1 MSQSTTLLKS
11 KIEEFIRKYYL
22 NVLLRGVL
30 LALAVLISFFIITA
44 LLEYFGQFNSL
55 VRTFLFFSFIASALF
70 ILSKYIIKPLLKWL
84 KIGKTLSHKE
94 ASKIIGVYFP
104 EISDKLLNT
113 LQLEE
118 QSEHSDN
125 ELLIASIEQRSKTLS
140 PIKFSSAINIKAS
153 VIKYGKYAAVP
164 ILLFLVL
171 MIFQSHVITKSTQR
185 LVAFNQEF
193 EKEAPFQF
201 VLKNE
206 SLSVSKNSSF
216 SIEVETVGKDLPND
230 VFLVLNEQSIKMEKS
245 SKKAF
250 NYSIPNIL
258 QSQSFY
264 FTDGVFKSKV
274 YQIEVLPHPTLLN
287 FKVQLNYPSYIS
299 KPNETLQ
306 NVGDF
311 SVPQG
316 TTVEWIFYTKDA
328 EDLSF
333 IINNNALKVE
343 QNKEVFVV
351 KNTVK
356 QFATYQIV
364 PLNKAAKKKDTIQY
378 QIQVLEDR
386 HPGIYVEQM
395 QDSINPFVYYF
406 FGKADD
412 DYGLSKLM
420 FSYKVNGQNQ
430 NKQIPVSIG
439 RSTDEMFYYKIDF
452 RTLQQKDGEDY
463 EYYFEVWDN
472 DAVNGHK
479 STKSQIFTIN
489 TPDREE
495 LRAETESSNQ
505 SIKNKLKETLKEVA
519 EIQKKSQELNKQLM
533 ENDNMDWQQEKKL
546 KEFFQEQ
553 KKLQSKIEELK
564 KENVLKNEKEKQLS
578 EEEKEILEKQKEIEK
593 LFNELLSPEMKDLM
607 KKMEELLKQQ
617 KKEELQKQM
626 EQMNL
631 KNEDLKKQLD
641 RTLEQFKQLELE
653 KKIKDQ
659 VNELQKLAEEQKA
672 LSEKTQEKNANQE
685 EIKKQQEDIN
695 QKFDQIKDEI
705 KKIEEKN
712 QELESPLKMEETQKE
727 QEDINKDLKE
737 SSEQLG
743 KKQNK
748 KASQK
753 QKEASEKMEE
763 LAEKMEKSM
772 KDAQDEQQE
781 EDYYT
786 LRQILENV
794 IELSFQQEDLMQ
806 QLKSIRNYNPKY
818 VELSEKQRKLK
829 ADAKIIEDSLLAL
842 SKRQIQIKSFVNKE
856 LSNINYQMD
865 KTIQS
870 LAKIEMS
877 LAAASQQYVM
887 TGMNNLAVMLSES
900 LKKMQEDMNEKKSQ
914 KSKQGQCKN
923 PGKKPGKPGDQG
935 KPGNKPNMKGM
946 KDMQDALNKQLK
958 EMQNGKQQGKSPN
971 SEQFAKIAAQ
981 QEALRREIGRLEK
994 MLKEE
999 GKTGSLGD
1007 LEKTKQLMEQQEKDL
1022 VNKRISPETI
1032 RRMEDIQ
1039 TRLLEHEKAEREQ
1052 EQDNQREAEQA
1063 KPIENR
1069 IPPSIKEYLEKKAK
1083 EIELLRKAPN
1093 EFTPYYKERVR
1104 IYFNQLGNN

>member
-1 MSQSTTLLKS
+1 MSQSTNLLKS

-30 LALAVLISFFIITA
+30 LALATLISFFIITA
-44 LLEYFGQFNSL
+44 LLEYFGQFNSR
-55 VRTFLFFSFIASALF
+55 VRTFLFFSFIATAIYILGKF
-70 ILSKYIIKPLLKWL
+70 IVLPLLKWL

-118 QSEHSDN
+118 QSQNSNN

-164 ILLFLVL
+164 VLLFLL
-171 MIFQSHVITKSTQR
+171 LIIFQSNVITKSTQR

-206 SLSVSKNSSF
+206 SLTVQKNSSF
-216 SIEVETVGKDLPND
+216 SIDVETEGKDLPSD
-230 VFLVLNEQSIKMEKS
+230 VYVVLNDQSIKMEKS

-258 QSQSFY
+258 QSQTFY
-264 FTDGVFKSKV
+264 FTDGVFKSKN
-274 YQIEVLPHPTLLN
+274 YQIEVLPNPSLLN
-287 FKVQLNYPSYIS
+287 FRVQLNYPSYIG
-299 KPNETLQ
+299 KTNEVLKNT
-306 NVGDF
+306 GDF
-311 SVPQG
+311 TVPQG
-316 TTVEWIFYTKDA
+316 TVAEWTFYTKDA

-333 IINNNALKVE
+333 IINDKALKVE
-343 QNKEVFVV
+343 QNKDVYVV
-351 KNTVK
+351 KCLLKN
-356 QFATYQIV
+356 AANYQIV
-364 PLNKAAKKKDTIQY
+364 PFNKAALKKDSIRY
-378 QIQVLEDR
+378 QIQILEDR
-386 HPGIYVEQM
+386 HPGIYVEQL

-430 NKQIPVSIG
+430 SKLIPVNIG
-439 RSTDEMFYYKIDF
+439 RSADEMFYYRIDF
-452 RTLQQKDGEDY
+452 RSLQQKDGEDY

-479 STKSQIFTIN
+479 STKSQIFSIN

-505 SIKNKLKETLKEVA
+505 SIKNKLKETLKEVT
-519 EIQKKSQELNKQLM
+519 EIQKKSQEMSKQLM
-533 ENDNMDWQQEKKL
+533 ESDNMDWQKEKKL

-553 KKLQSKIEELK
+553 KNLQNKIEELQ
-564 KENVLKNEKEKQLS
+564 KENQLKNEKEKQLS

-626 EQMNL
+626 ENMNL

-685 EIKKQQEDIN
+685 DIKKQQEDIN
-695 QKFDQIKDEI
+695 QKFDKIKEEL
-705 KKIEEKN
+705 KNIENKN
-712 QELESPLKMEETQKE
+712 KELETPLKMEETQKE
-727 QEDINKDLKE
+727 QESIEKDLNE
-737 SSEQLG
+737 SSDQLG

-763 LAEKMEKSM
+763 LAEKMKKSLEE
-772 KDAQDEQQE
+772 AQEQQEE

-786 LRQILENV
+786 LRQILENL

-806 QLKSIRNYNPKY
+806 QLKGIRNYNPKY

-842 SKRQIQIKSFVNKE
+842 SKRQIQIKSYVNKE

-865 KTIQS
+865 KTIQY
-870 LAKIEMS
+870 LAKIEMNPAS
-877 LAAASQQYVM
+877 ASQQYVM

-900 LKKMQEDMNEKKSQ
+900 LKKMQDEMNEKKSKKQ
-914 KSKQGQCKN
+914 KPGQCNN
-923 PGKKPGKPGDQG
+923 PGKKPGKPGD
-935 KPGNKPNMKGM
+935 KPGNKPSMKGM

-981 QEALRREIGRLEK
+981 QEALRRELGRLEK
-994 MLKEE
+994 LLKED
-999 GKTGSLGD
+999 GKPGSLGD

-1093 EFTPYYKERVR
+1093 EFSPYYKERVR